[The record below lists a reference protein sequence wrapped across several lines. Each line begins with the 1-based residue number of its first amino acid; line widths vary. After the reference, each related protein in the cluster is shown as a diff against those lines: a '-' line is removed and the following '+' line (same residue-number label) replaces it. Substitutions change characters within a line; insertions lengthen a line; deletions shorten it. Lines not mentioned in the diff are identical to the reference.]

1 MNSERQRAWPSRV
14 YIAEQLWMNKS
25 TVVVRSSV
33 FSDVDGFREADEADA
48 TGATSTAWRGA
59 QWTKKL
65 PTRLRGPSA
74 SPELLRI
81 GMNLEAA
88 CFYYGAGGSNG
99 RPSADP

>member
-65 PTRLRGPSA
+65 PKCLHGPA
-74 SPELLRI
+74 HHPNYCE
-81 GMNLEAA
+81 
-88 CFYYGAGGSNG
+88 FV
-99 RPSADP
+99 

>member
-1 MNSERQRAWPSRV
+1 MLLAAGQFCDQYARARARDSNDGW
-14 YIAEQLWMNKS
+14 QLGVVSGVKVDFRLVS
-25 TVVVRSSV
+25 TGRAPTQPKLDADPNYEKIDSDPHITRS
-33 FSDVDGFREADEADA
+33 
-48 TGATSTAWRGA
+48 
-59 QWTKKL
+59 
-65 PTRLRGPSA
+65 SA